1 MVVPMDTPA
10 AQNSEEPTQDPPT
23 IPTKENHMNKKLTA
37 FGVTAGLAAGGLGG
51 LILAVPAI
59 SGAQTSA
66 TQSADPQ
73 AGAPVDRPDPAT
85 HIAEVLKPL
94 VDDGTI
100 TQAQADAVTAA
111 LAADHQAHE
120 GDHSMRGPG
129 GPKSEVLAQ
138 ALGMSDADLHTAL
151 ESGKTIA
158 QVAADQGVDV
168 QVVIDA
174 LTAEMTNHIND
185 EVASGE
191 ITQAEA
197 DAKLA
202 DLTSHITDM
211 VNNPRP
217 ADGPA
222 GHGGPGGEHGGPG
235 GHGGR
240 GPRGAAPGGN

>member
-1 MVVPMDTPA
+1 
-10 AQNSEEPTQDPPT
+10 
-23 IPTKENHMNKKLTA
+23 MNKKLTA
-37 FGVTAGLAAGGLGG
+37 IGVTAGLAAGGLGG

-59 SGAQTSA
+59 SGAQTST
-66 TQSADPQ
+66 TQSAD
-73 AGAPVDRPDPAT
+73 ASALSAPATATADRPDPAT
-85 HIAEVLKPL
+85 HIADVLKPL

-120 GDHSMRGPG
+120 GDHGQRGPG
-129 GPKSEVLAQ
+129 GPGGSQVLAQ

-151 ESGKTIA
+151 DSGKTIA
-158 QVAADQGVDV
+158 QVASDQGVDV

-174 LTAEMTNHIND
+174 LTAEMKNHIAD
-185 EVASGE
+185 EVSSGE

-202 DLTSHITDM
+202 DLTTHITDM

-217 ADGPA
+217 ADGPG
-222 GHGGPGGEHGGPG
+222 GHGGPGGDHGP
-235 GHGGR
+235 R
-240 GPRGAAPGGN
+240 GPRGGSSGGN

>member
-1 MVVPMDTPA
+1 
-10 AQNSEEPTQDPPT
+10 
-23 IPTKENHMNKKLTA
+23 MNKKLTA
-37 FGVTAGLAAGGLGG
+37 IGLTAGLAAGGLGG

-59 SGAQTSA
+59 SGAQTSTTEA
-66 TQSADPQ
+66 ADASALS
-73 AGAPVDRPDPAT
+73 APAAAPADRPDPAT

-100 TQAQADAVTAA
+100 TQAQADAVSAA
-111 LAADHQAHE
+111 LVADHQAHE
-120 GDHSMRGPG
+120 GDHGKGGRG

-138 ALGMSDADLHTAL
+138 ALGMTADELHTAL

-191 ITQAEA
+191 ITQEQA

-202 DLTSHITDM
+202 ELSTRITDM
-211 VNNPRP
+211 VNNGRP
-217 ADGPA
+217 EGGRG
-222 GHGGPGGEHGGPG
+222 GHGPGGD
-235 GHGGR
+235 HGGR
-240 GPRGAAPGGN
+240 GPRGAAPAGN

>member
-1 MVVPMDTPA
+1 
-10 AQNSEEPTQDPPT
+10 
-23 IPTKENHMNKKLTA
+23 MNKKLTA
-37 FGVTAGLAAGGLGG
+37 LGVTAGLAAGGLGG

-59 SGAQTSA
+59 SGAQTST
-66 TQSADPQ
+66 TQSADASALSAP
-73 AGAPVDRPDPAT
+73 AGAATPADRPDPAT

-100 TQAQADAVTAA
+100 TQAQADAVTSA

-120 GDHSMRGPG
+120 GDHGMRGPG

-138 ALGMSDADLHTAL
+138 ALGMSEADLHTAL

-174 LTAEMTNHIND
+174 LTAGMTNHINE

-191 ITQAEA
+191 LTQEQA

-202 DLTSHITDM
+202 DLSTHITDM

-217 ADGPA
+217 AEGPGGPG
-222 GHGGPGGEHGGPG
+222 GHGGPGGEHGP
-235 GHGGR
+235 R
-240 GPRGAAPGGN
+240 GPRGGAPAGN

>member
-1 MVVPMDTPA
+1 
-10 AQNSEEPTQDPPT
+10 
-23 IPTKENHMNKKLTA
+23 MNKKLTA
-37 FGVTAGLAAGGLGG
+37 IGLTAGIAAGGLGG

-59 SGAQTSA
+59 SGAQTST
-66 TQSADPQ
+66 TQSADASALSAP
-73 AGAPVDRPDPAT
+73 AGAAAPVDRPDPAT

-100 TQAQADAVTAA
+100 TQAQADAVSAA
-111 LAADHQAHE
+111 LVADHEARDGEH
-120 GDHSMRGPG
+120 GKGGPG
-129 GPKSEVLAQ
+129 GPKAEVLAQ
-138 ALGMSDADLHTAL
+138 ALGMTTDELHTAL

-174 LTAEMTNHIND
+174 LTAGMTSHINE

-191 ITQAEA
+191 LTQEKA

-202 DLTSHITDM
+202 DLSTHIADM

-217 ADGPA
+217 AE
-222 GHGGPGGEHGGPG
+222 GPGGPEGPG
-235 GHGGR
+235 GHG
-240 GPRGAAPGGN
+240 APAGN

>member
-1 MVVPMDTPA
+1 
-10 AQNSEEPTQDPPT
+10 
-23 IPTKENHMNKKLTA
+23 MNKKLTA
-37 FGVTAGLAAGGLGG
+37 LGVTAGLAAGGLGG

-59 SGAQTSA
+59 SGAQTST
-66 TQSADPQ
+66 TQSADASALSAP
-73 AGAPVDRPDPAT
+73 AGAAAPVDRPDPAT

-120 GDHSMRGPG
+120 GDQGKGGPG
-129 GPKSEVLAQ
+129 GPRSEVLAQ
-138 ALGMSDADLHTAL
+138 ALGMSEADLHTAL

-174 LTAEMTNHIND
+174 LTAEMKNHIAD
-185 EVASGE
+185 EVAKGE
-191 ITQAEA
+191 TTQAEA

-202 DLTSHITDM
+202 DLSTHITDM

-217 ADGPA
+217 AEGPGGPG
-222 GHGGPGGEHGGPG
+222 GHGGPGGERGPG
-235 GHGGR
+235 GEH
-240 GPRGAAPGGN
+240 GPRGARGGAPAGN

>member
-1 MVVPMDTPA
+1 
-10 AQNSEEPTQDPPT
+10 
-23 IPTKENHMNKKLTA
+23 MNKKLTA
-37 FGVTAGLAAGGLGG
+37 LGVTAGLAAGGLGG

-59 SGAQTSA
+59 SGAQTST
-66 TQSADPQ
+66 TQSADATALP
-73 AGAPVDRPDPAT
+73 AGAATPADRPDPAT

-100 TQAQADAVTAA
+100 TQAQADAVTSA

-120 GDHSMRGPG
+120 GDHGMRGPG

-138 ALGMSDADLHTAL
+138 ALGMSEADLHTAL

-174 LTAEMTNHIND
+174 LTAGMTNHINE

-191 ITQAEA
+191 LTQEQA

-202 DLTSHITDM
+202 DLTSHIADM

-217 ADGPA
+217 AEGP
-222 GHGGPGGEHGGPG
+222 GGPGGEHGPL
-235 GHGGR
+235 
-240 GPRGAAPGGN
+240 GPRGGAPAGN

>member
-1 MVVPMDTPA
+1 
-10 AQNSEEPTQDPPT
+10 
-23 IPTKENHMNKKLTA
+23 MNKKLTA
-37 FGVTAGLAAGGLGG
+37 IGLTAGLAAGGLGG
-51 LILAVPAI
+51 LVLAVPAI
-59 SGAQTSA
+59 SGAQTTATESTGTSA
-66 TQSADPQ
+66 QSAP
-73 AGAPVDRPDPAT
+73 AGAPADRPDPAV
-85 HIAEVLKPL
+85 HLAEVLKPL

-100 TQAQADAVTAA
+100 TQAQADAVSAA
-111 LAADHQAHE
+111 LVAAHQARE
-120 GDHSMRGPG
+120 GEHGKG
-129 GPKSEVLAQ
+129 GPRGMKSEVLAQ
-138 ALGMSDADLHTAL
+138 VLGMSADELHTAL

-174 LTAEMTNHIND
+174 LTAEMTNHIAD

-191 ITQAEA
+191 ITQEEA

-222 GHGGPGGEHGGPG
+222 D

-240 GPRGAAPGGN
+240 GGPRGMGGPGGDHGMRGPRGGAPAGN

>member
-1 MVVPMDTPA
+1 
-10 AQNSEEPTQDPPT
+10 
-23 IPTKENHMNKKLTA
+23 MNKKLTA
-37 FGVTAGLAAGGLGG
+37 IGLTAGLAAGGLGG

-59 SGAQTSA
+59 SGAQTAS
-66 TQSADPQ
+66 TESADTSVP
-73 AGAPVDRPDPAT
+73 ADAAAAERHDPTAR
-85 HIAEVLKPL
+85 IAEVLKPL

-100 TQAQADAVTAA
+100 TQAQADAVSAA
-111 LAADHQAHE
+111 LVADHQAHE
-120 GDHSMRGPG
+120 GDHGKGGPR

-138 ALGMSDADLHTAL
+138 ALGMSADELHTAL

-174 LTAEMTNHIND
+174 LTAEMTNHIAD

-191 ITQAEA
+191 ITQEEA

-202 DLTSHITDM
+202 DLSTRITDM

-217 ADGPA
+217 EGGRG
-222 GHGGPGGEHGGPG
+222 GHGGPGGDHGP
-235 GHGGR
+235 R
-240 GPRGAAPGGN
+240 GPRGGN